1 MKPGALPDAT
11 LADTMSA
18 PALPILVSRPSLDA
32 LAAHIDEA
40 LAGRPWQAV
49 VPGEAPAD
57 VCRTVE
63 VAFISRDVTGTAT
76 KSVISPSLQAFYD
89 VLRSAA
95 ALRWVHTH
103 SAGADRPIYPELRA
117 RGVIVTTSSGANASI
132 VAQSAVGGILALAR
146 RFPALMAAQR
156 ERRWAPLLGDAIPPD
171 LAGQSVVVV
180 GWGPAGQRIGELL
193 QVLGLRVTVVR
204 HRTESAGAGIPTLT
218 YDRLH
223 ECLPGAQ
230 WLVLVCPL
238 TERTR
243 GLLDADK
250 LALLPRGAF
259 LVNVARGEVVDEL
272 AVEAALRSGQL
283 GGAHLDVFRHE
294 PLAASSPLWD
304 LPNVLLTPHAAGHS
318 QGNVARVSQ
327 IFIENLRA
335 WVQGA
340 DMRNRLS

>member
-1 MKPGALPDAT
+1 MH
-11 LADTMSA
+11 A
-18 PALPILVSRPSLDA
+18 PVLPILISRPTLDA
-32 LAAHIDEA
+32 LGPDIDDA
-40 LAGRPWQAV
+40 LKGQAWQAV
-49 VPGEAPAD
+49 VPGEASPD
-57 VCRTVE
+57 LCRTVQ

-76 KSVISPSLQAFYD
+76 KSVISLSLQAFYD
-89 VLRSAA
+89 VLRSTQ

-117 RGVIVTTSSGANASI
+117 RGVIVTTSSGANAPI

-156 ERRWAPLLGDAIPPD
+156 EHRWAPLLGDAIPPD
-171 LAGQSVVVV
+171 LAGQSAVVV

-204 HRTESAGAGIPTLT
+204 HRAEPARPGMPTLT
-218 YDRLH
+218 YDRLR

-238 TERTR
+238 TALTR
-243 GLLDADK
+243 GLVDADM
-250 LALLPRGAF
+250 LATLPRGAC
-259 LVNVARGEVVDEL
+259 LVNVSRGEVVDES
-272 AVEAALRSGQL
+272 AVVAALRSGQL
-283 GGAHLDVFRHE
+283 GGAHLDVFSHE
-294 PLAASSPLWD
+294 PLAADSPLWD

-335 WVQGA
+335 WVQG
-340 DMRNRLS
+340 MELRNQVA